1 MSRIAELS
9 TMKLRVPRWCGL
21 STADLIAAMRAIE
34 ESEAVPDKRVLSCWV
49 AHPGDALLV
58 TTGESR
64 GPCNGGGCTVLLER
78 VASGW
83 VVAEVAGWR
92 S

>member
-1 MSRIAELS
+1 MSRIAELQ
-9 TMKLRVPRWCGL
+9 TTKLRVPRWCGL

-34 ESEAVPDKRVLSCWV
+34 ESEAVADKRVLGCSV
-49 AHPGDALLV
+49 AHPGDSLLV

-78 VASGW
+78 GASGW
-83 VVAEVAGWR
+83 VVAEVEGWR